1 MWLIDFIRF
10 TFIERNM
17 TNTDIIEMAELSV
30 EDARV
35 NSSAPLAESARIQLI
50 ININRLV
57 SFVFIISFIYIVIVS
72 FFKPMQKI
80 PDIIQNTFS
89 LTLGYFGS
97 ALITFLENKSRK

>member
-1 MWLIDFIRF
+1 
-10 TFIERNM
+10 M